1 MTIKFSDGMEFDTS
15 GPLRIES
22 RSDGL
27 YVIGEGMLIPVNSY
41 EEAEEIIK
49 RDKKKVRRVLNQC
62 CWRLRPLAFFIY
74 IPD

>member
-27 YVIGEGMLIPVNSY
+27 YVVGNGCLIPVSSH
-41 EEAEEIIK
+41 EEAEEIIN
-49 RDKKKVRRVLNQC
+49 RDKEKKKSKSTKG
-62 CWRLRPLAFFIY
+62 
-74 IPD
+74 D

>member
-1 MTIKFSDGMEFDTS
+1 MTLKFSDGMEFDTS

-27 YVIGEGMLIPVNSY
+27 YVVGKGCLIPVNSY

-49 RDKKKVRRVLNQC
+49 RDKSEKKSKSKK
-62 CWRLRPLAFFIY
+62 
-74 IPD
+74 

>member
-1 MTIKFSDGMEFDTS
+1 MKFSDGMEFDTS

-27 YVIGEGMLIPVNSY
+27 YVVGNGQLIPVSSR

-49 RDKKKVRRVLNQC
+49 REKAEEKSD
-62 CWRLRPLAFFIY
+62 
-74 IPD
+74 

>member
-1 MTIKFSDGMEFDTS
+1 MTLRFSDGMEFDTT

-27 YVIGEGMLIPVNSY
+27 YVVGNGQLIPVSSR

-49 RDKKKVRRVLNQC
+49 RDKSEKESEES
-62 CWRLRPLAFFIY
+62 
-74 IPD
+74 